1 MEKSR
6 CFSLFLCK
14 SYFIMNIQGVVEM
27 IIDYAKKCEKTM
39 MISSILTFLLGL
51 ILLIEPV
58 GSIRMMTCV
67 IGIISLLIGV
77 FQLIDYIRQS
87 KEEKMMSLSL
97 FLSVFFLSGGLFLVL
112 NLDSLVKFITVI
124 IGVTILIKAIFK
136 IQFALNLRD
145 LSDKW
150 RYNLILGLI
159 SATIGILLLVN
170 PFKSAVLFLRIIG
183 GILAF
188 SSLIELIENLTVM
201 HSLEEVT
208 ELPFEEKKSKKES
221 ENE

>member
-1 MEKSR
+1 
-6 CFSLFLCK
+6 
-14 SYFIMNIQGVVEM
+14 M

-39 MISSILTFLLGL
+39 MIGSILTFLLGL
-51 ILLIEPV
+51 ILMIEPV

-67 IGIISLLIGV
+67 IGIIFLLMGA
-77 FQLIDYIRQS
+77 FQLFGYIRQS
-87 KEEKMMSLSL
+87 REEKMMSLSL
-97 FLSVFFLSGGLFLVL
+97 FLSVFFLGGGLFLLL
-112 NLDSLVKFITVI
+112 NLDSLVKFITII

-136 IQFALNLRD
+136 MQFALNLKGI
-145 LSDKW
+145 SDKW
-150 RYNLILGLI
+150 RYNLVLGLI

-183 GILAF
+183 GVLAF
-188 SSLIELIENLTVM
+188 SSLIELIENVVIM

-208 ELPFEEKKSKKES
+208 ELPFEEKKKKKEE